1 MKEFIIA
8 AAGFIVALGAVSAA
22 IGIIAKSPILGKPL
36 RWLWRTNVS
45 HPISAWHRDITGEVV
60 DQRIEHLMHHRNGGS
75 SLLDLAES
83 VKDVKQT
90 VGQLLEHDAE
100 RDMAGKRYGQ
110 PIDLAKLHQPEGN
123 DAA

>member
-22 IGIIAKSPILGKPL
+22 LGIIAKSAILGKPL

-45 HPISAWHRDITGEVV
+45 HPISAWHRSITGEVV
-60 DQRIEHLMHHRNGGS
+60 DERIEHLMHHRNGGS

-83 VKDVKQT
+83 VDAVKGT
-90 VGQLLEHDAE
+90 VSQLLAHDAE
-100 RDMAGKRYGQ
+100 RDMAGKRYG
-110 PIDLAKLHQPEGN
+110 PHTEPEPTEGEHLA
-123 DAA
+123 

>member
-8 AAGFIVALGAVSAA
+8 AAGFVIALGAVSAA
-22 IGIIAKSPILGKPL
+22 LGVLARSSIFGKPL

-45 HPISAWHRDITGEVV
+45 HPISAWHRNITGEVV

-83 VKDVKQT
+83 VDAVKST
-90 VGQLLEHDAE
+90 VSQLLEHDAE
-100 RDMAGKRYGQ
+100 RDTAGKRYG
-110 PIDLAKLHQPEGN
+110 PHPEPELDHSEGEHLA
-123 DAA
+123 

>member
-1 MKEFIIA
+1 MKEFFIA

-22 IGIIAKSPILGKPL
+22 LGIIAKSPLLGKPL
-36 RWLWRTNVS
+36 RWLWQTNVS
-45 HPISAWHRDITGEVV
+45 HPISAWHRTITGEVV

-83 VKDVKQT
+83 VKDVKHT

-100 RDMAGKRYGQ
+100 RDTAGKRYG
-110 PIDLAKLHQPEGN
+110 PHPDLESDHTEG
-123 DAA
+123 DHLA